1 MAGAIIGGTGLGE
14 GTGGTTRE
22 VETPYGTVQLSYD
35 HTTGLWFV
43 PRHGPGHRV
52 PPHRINYRALIWALW
67 QLKVNWVLATAAVG
81 SLHRQLP
88 PGRVVLVDQFID
100 WTRCRPHTFF
110 DRDTVVHTDFTEPYC
125 PTLRRLLATQLAAC
139 GLDFAETGCY
149 VCTEGPRYET
159 PAEVRALFALGGQV
173 VGMTNVPEV
182 VLAREAGLCY
192 ALAAVVTNYGAG
204 LSSEKLDHRQV
215 VELMD
220 RVRPRLLEAITAA
233 LGEVPAGCACPPRAE
248 QL

>member
-1 MAGAIIGGTGLGE
+1 MAGAIIGGTGLSE

-22 VETPYGTVQLSYD
+22 VETPYGTVHLSYD
-35 HTTGLWFV
+35 HTTQLWFV

-81 SLHRQLP
+81 SLHQQLP
-88 PGRVVLVDQFID
+88 PGRVVVVDQFID

-110 DRDTVVHTDFTEPYC
+110 DRDSVVHTDFTEPYC
-125 PTLRRLLATQLAAC
+125 PTLRRLLATQLAAR
-139 GLDFAETGCY
+139 GLDFTETGCY

-215 VELMD
+215 VELMG

-233 LGEVPAGCACPPRAE
+233 LREVPAGCACPPRAE
-248 QL
+248 KL

>member
-14 GTGGTTRE
+14 GNGGTARE

-35 HTTGLWFV
+35 QATRLWFL

-52 PPHRINYRALIWALW
+52 MPHLINYRALIWALW
-67 QLKVNWVLATAAVG
+67 QLEVRWVLATAAVG
-81 SLHRQLP
+81 SLHPKLP

-100 WTRCRPHTFF
+100 WTCCRPRTFF

-125 PTLRRLLATQLAAC
+125 PTLRQLLGRQLSAR
-139 GLDFAETGCY
+139 GLEFAGEGCY

-159 PAEVRALFALGGQV
+159 PAEVRALAMLGGDV

-204 LSSEKLDHRQV
+204 LSPAKLDHREV

-220 RVRPRLLEAITAA
+220 RVRPGLLEAITAT
-233 LGEVPAGCACPPRAE
+233 LREVPPGCSCPPRA
-248 QL
+248 QKL